1 MAGCPDYPN
10 RIFRTP
16 CRAGQDFILA
26 FGDLEDAG
34 EGRTEGDEDWVC
46 NFADSAFL
54 HPSSIFAPRAFF
66 EVAYTIVARGRTEGA
81 EGGGPKEWLMIWD
94 QVFDDR
100 THLIRRNGLVTDKT
114 HISVDPPHRWKIPK
128 LGETIRLEAGSE
140 DGDSIDVDSFK
151 PTGRTVTNDEC
162 YKV

>member
-1 MAGCPDYPN
+1 MKSNISNGSKVSREAGA
-10 RIFRTP
+10 I
-16 CRAGQDFILA
+16 Q
-26 FGDLEDAG
+26 
-34 EGRTEGDEDWVC
+34 C

-128 LGETIRLEAGSE
+128 LGRPSDLKLTQKIRIQLMIGIQ
-140 DGDSIDVDSFK
+140 G
-151 PTGRTVTNDEC
+151 NW
-162 YKV
+162 